1 MANLICFSKSIS
13 SKVSENV
20 SLYSFSFFIFSEEIT
35 EDKFGV
41 ISVTVDGIEQ
51 CDNKTEES
59 NQASEERISTYEE
72 NVYEEIPNDDE
83 NDEEYQVINSTVHR
97 KEEAG
102 PLPGDKIRNL
112 ISFTDNS
119 DEENTGGGGKWYEQD
134 GLSIWIPNGNQN
146 DETVL
151 ENNNEDNKRVLPPL
165 NEEGEGEYQ
174 CVWIIDHCVSVWII
188 VSSGVGTV
196 LLIFFIL
203 SIICCYRYKNQDRRP
218 QSNAP
223 PPVPYQFYDGQ
234 AVNITH
240 MTHDKA
246 RTGPTVKDSFD
257 YEYDTDD
264 YMSQTNSRV
273 SSVATTRY

>member
-1 MANLICFSKSIS
+1 M
-13 SKVSENV
+13 
-20 SLYSFSFFIFSEEIT
+20 
-35 EDKFGV
+35 
-41 ISVTVDGIEQ
+41 EQ
-51 CDNKTEES
+51 CGYRIEES
-59 NQASEERISTYEE
+59 NQTSNEGISTYEE
-72 NVYEEIPNDDE
+72 NVYEEIPDDNE
-83 NDEEYQVINSTVHR
+83 NDEEYQVINSTVYR

-102 PLPGDKIRNL
+102 PLPGDKIKNF
-112 ISFTDNS
+112 ISFPDNS
-119 DEENTGGGGKWYEQD
+119 DEESTGGVGKWYEQD
-134 GLSIWIPNGNQN
+134 GLSIWIPNVDQN
-146 DETVL
+146 DETVPDDDQDIRGII
-151 ENNNEDNKRVLPPL
+151 ENYNKDNERILPPL

-174 CVWIIDHCVSVWII
+174 CVWIIDHCVSIWII